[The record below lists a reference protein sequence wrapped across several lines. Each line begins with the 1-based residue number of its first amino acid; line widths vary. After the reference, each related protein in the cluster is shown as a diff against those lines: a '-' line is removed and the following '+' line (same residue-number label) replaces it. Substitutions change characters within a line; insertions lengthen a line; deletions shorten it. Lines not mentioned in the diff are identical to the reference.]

1 MSSIAAA
8 PNFHS
13 QRQCRRAPF
22 TLHPLQHLLLVEFP
36 STAILACVRLYL
48 LEVSICISLIFGH
61 VDIFTC
67 DFFLNS
73 VS

>member
-1 MSSIAAA
+1 MSSTVAA
-8 PNFHS
+8 PSFHS
-13 QRQCRRAPF
+13 QHPCRRVPVAS
-22 TLHPLQHLLLVEFP
+22 HPLQHLLLVEFP